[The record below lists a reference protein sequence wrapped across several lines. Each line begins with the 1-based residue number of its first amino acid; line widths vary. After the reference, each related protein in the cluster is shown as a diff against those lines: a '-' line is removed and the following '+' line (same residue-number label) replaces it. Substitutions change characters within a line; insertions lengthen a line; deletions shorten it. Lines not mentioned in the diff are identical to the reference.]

1 MNTVRK
7 ETPMVTT
14 REKRADQTRQKI
26 LENAL
31 ELIASEGLENFSLRR
46 LAGRI
51 DYSPA
56 ALYNYY
62 GSKEEILDALRAEFW
77 QKAGEQEP
85 DLSALAPPE
94 RLITSGRNYLA
105 FADAF
110 PQHYLLVFNSPAAA
124 PESMGGLFDDP
135 RFSGLIAIV
144 RDGVGGGYFHLPE
157 GYTPESMA
165 VHLWVSVHG
174 IVMLRFTLM
183 KAHREEFTRLA
194 EKTMIDFIHSFTVK
208 S

>member
-1 MNTVRK
+1 M
-7 ETPMVTT
+7 TT
-14 REKRADQTRQKI
+14 RKIRADQTRQKI

-31 ELIASEGLENFSLRR
+31 ALVAGDGLDNFSLRR

-56 ALYNYY
+56 ALYKYF

-77 QKAGEQEP
+77 QKAGAQEP
-85 DLSALAPPE
+85 DLSDLTPPE

-144 RDGVGGGYFHLPE
+144 REGVQGGWFKLPD

-165 VHLWVSVHG
+165 IHLWVSVHG

-183 KAHREEFTRLA
+183 KEHREEFTRLA

>member
-1 MNTVRK
+1 
-7 ETPMVTT
+7 MVTT

-26 LENAL
+26 LDNAL
-31 ELIASEGLENFSLRR
+31 ALIAGEGLDNFSLRK
-46 LAGRI
+46 LAASI

-56 ALYNYY
+56 ALYKYF

-77 QKAGEQEP
+77 QRAGAQEP
-85 DLSALAPPE
+85 DLSDLTPPE
-94 RLITSGRNYLA
+94 RLITSGGNYLA
-105 FADAF
+105 FADAY
-110 PQHYLLVFNSPAAA
+110 PQHYLLVFNSPASA

-144 RDGVGGGYFHLPE
+144 REGVQGGCFRLPE

-183 KAHREEFTRLA
+183 KEHREEFTRLA
-194 EKTMIDFIHSFTVK
+194 VKTMTDFIHSFTVK